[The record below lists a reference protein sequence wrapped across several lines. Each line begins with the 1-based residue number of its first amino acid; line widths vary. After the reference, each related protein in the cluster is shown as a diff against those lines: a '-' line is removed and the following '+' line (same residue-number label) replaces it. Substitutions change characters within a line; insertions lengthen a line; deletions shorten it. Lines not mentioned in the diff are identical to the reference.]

1 MITSLYNMSCV
12 YETFS
17 NQELMKRKEYLC
29 KQLQKIDYE
38 LEKRTTDE
46 NITNHNLENIKN
58 IENIETKSIKQIKI
72 KIIMNK

>member
-1 MITSLYNMSCV
+1 MSCV

-17 NQELMKRKEYLC
+17 NQELIKRKEYLC
-29 KQLQKIDYE
+29 KQLQKIEYE

-46 NITNHNLENIKN
+46 KITNHN

>member
-1 MITSLYNMSCV
+1 MSCV

-17 NQELMKRKEYLC
+17 NQELIKRKEYLC
-29 KQLQKIDYE
+29 KQLQKIEYE

-46 NITNHNLENIKN
+46 KITNHN
-58 IENIETKSIKQIKI
+58 NIETKSIKQIKI